1 MLSASWHPCYKFRT
15 WHMLKNPIRKAFT
28 AFSLCFN
35 YDRAAGNKSANK
47 HFVTWQ
53 FSVGWHQGL
62 PGPAW
67 DQCSTSIYQGKKWIM
82 LRNGN
87 RKTRELKTALLF
99 QSGHPFLWFFT
110 AVSFSSCSWNGWW
123 FLASLSWTFTASPH
137 ITSFSLRR
145 QHLLGCWN
153 DWWCLTPLSAVTFWS
168 WILYFLLPHSNLW
181 ENSDNHKVSTLG
193 VVNAYTFSWTA
204 SSPK

>member
-1 MLSASWHPCYKFRT
+1 MNSVQAPIVNINTQYSNKQTNKNPFPLFLIPVQQGCSKSEFHCTAFQKRSHKPLLLVLSASWHPCYKFRT

-67 DQCSTSIYQGKKWIM
+67 DQCSTSVYQGKKWIM

-99 QSGHPFLWFFT
+99 QSGHSFLCFFT
-110 AVSFSSCSWNGWW
+110 AVSSSSCSWNGWW

-137 ITSFSLRR
+137 KLLLDPVLSPTS
-145 QHLLGCWN
+145 
-153 DWWCLTPLSAVTFWS
+153 
-168 WILYFLLPHSNLW
+168 
-181 ENSDNHKVSTLG
+181 
-193 VVNAYTFSWTA
+193 
-204 SSPK
+204 